1 MKGNIE
7 VLLGMLSDTEEIEH
21 NDKLSRLISSEAESE
36 LTEFDLDMV
45 SAASKPDYEK
55 FKNILKDELNE

>member
-1 MKGNIE
+1 MIENIE
-7 VLLGMLSDTEEIEH
+7 VLLDMLFDTEEIEH
-21 NDKLSRLISSEAESE
+21 NDKLSRLISSEVESE

-55 FKNILKDELNE
+55 FKNILKNELNE